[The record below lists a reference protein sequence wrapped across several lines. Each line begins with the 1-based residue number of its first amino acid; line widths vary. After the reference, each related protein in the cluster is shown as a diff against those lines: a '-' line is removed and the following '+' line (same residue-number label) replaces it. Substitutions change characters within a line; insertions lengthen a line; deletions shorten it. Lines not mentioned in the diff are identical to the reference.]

1 MSERITERLWNEQ
14 DVAYRDFQRRLMP
27 TVDPRRVIGVRA
39 PVLRKLARELY
50 GTAEGEAFL
59 QELPHRYYE
68 EDNLHGF
75 LLERIPD
82 YVSCVE
88 ELNRFLPYVDN
99 WATCDGISPR
109 VFRRHPAALPAQIRA
124 WLSSDREYTVR
135 FGVCTLMKQYL
146 DGDFSPEYPE
156 WVATLPGE
164 AYYIRM
170 AAAWFFATALAK
182 QYAATLPYMEQRRL
196 PVWTHNKAIQKA
208 VESYRIT
215 PEQKAYLKALR
226 IP

>member
-1 MSERITERLWNEQ
+1 MSKRITERLWGEQ
-14 DVAYRDFQRRLMP
+14 DTAYRDFQRRLMP
-27 TVDPRRVIGVRA
+27 TVDPRRVIGVRT

-59 QELPHRYYE
+59 RELPHRYYE

-99 WATCDGISPR
+99 WATCDGLSPR

-146 DGDFSPEYPE
+146 DGDFSAEYLE

-170 AAAWFFATALAK
+170 SAAWFFATALAK
-182 QYAATLPYMEQRRL
+182 QYTATLPYIEQRRL

-215 PEQKAYLKALR
+215 PEQKAYLKTLR